1 MELKYALV
9 EERIRVL
16 KALKKSIIAH
26 ENAVYKALHQD
37 FAKPEF
43 ESYITEFQYTIN
55 ELNLTIKKLKSWSKP
70 KWIVPSIVN
79 FPSLESI
86 HFEPYGNV
94 LIISPWNY
102 PFQLA
107 MVPLIGAVAAGNK
120 VVLKPSEMATQT
132 GILIEK
138 IATDVFKNQEVK
150 IVLGDADVSKN
161 LLSQRWDYIFFTGS
175 TNVGKIVAKAAAAH
189 LTPCTLELG
198 GKNPC
203 IIDETA
209 NIEIT
214 AKRIVWG
221 KFLNAGQTCVAPD
234 FLMVQAKE
242 KFNLVEAIKKE
253 IVLFYGKNPQES
265 PDFARIINHK
275 HWDRLHRLMTQNEIV
290 FGGESNRETKYIA
303 PTLLEINNPDH
314 EIMQDEIFGPL
325 LPILTYSEPEDLLP
339 FLRKFEKPLAFYIFS
354 ENKVFVNQL
363 IQQISA
369 GGVCVNDTIVQL
381 INHRLPFGG
390 VGMSGMGAYHG
401 KHTFITFSHQ
411 KTVVK
416 RATWMDLPIKYA
428 PYSKKIRWIKMLMK
442 RM

>member
-1 MELKYALV
+1 MELKYLNV
-9 EERIRVL
+9 SERIQLL
-16 KALKKSIIAH
+16 KSLKKSILRN
-26 ENAVYKALHQD
+26 EKQVYAALSTD

-107 MVPLIGAVAAGNK
+107 MVPLIGAIAAGNK
-120 VVLKPSEMATQT
+120 VVLKPSEMASQT

-138 IATDVFKNQEVK
+138 IAKEVFKNQEVK
-150 IVLGDADVSKN
+150 IVLGDAEVSKD
-161 LLSQRWDYIFFTGS
+161 LLLQRWDYIFFTGS
-175 TNVGKIVAKAAAAH
+175 TNVGKIVAKAAAAN

-203 IIDETA
+203 IIDEKA

-234 FLMVQAKE
+234 FLLVQAKE
-242 KFNLVEAIKKE
+242 KFNLIEALKKE
-253 IVLFYGKNPQES
+253 IVHFYGENPKES
-265 PDFARIINHK
+265 PDFARIINDH
-275 HWDRLHRLMTQNEIV
+275 HWDRLQRLLTKKDII
-290 FGGESNRETKYIA
+290 FGGEADRDTKYFA
-303 PTLLEINNPDH
+303 PTLLEINDLDH

-325 LPILTYSEPEDLLP
+325 LPILTYSEPEDILP

-363 IQQISA
+363 IQQTSA

-390 VGMSGMGAYHG
+390 VGMSGVGAYHG
-401 KHTFITFSHQ
+401 KHTFLTFSHQ

-416 RATWMDLPIKYA
+416 RATWMDVPIKYA
-428 PYSKKIRWIKMLMK
+428 PYSKKFRWIKLLMK
-442 RM
+442 WM